1 MITLT
6 DTYEIEKYMRQRLD
20 GNFWAINFEGKVI
33 HCNVPKDFKPT
44 FKRYVAID
52 NLDEKARAASFRI
65 EWTQEHFRRIE
76 AMRIKGWSWK
86 KVGQHIG
93 GKGHHRYI
101 AQWWRTLRTDDA
113 CDFNARVV
121 GHDEV
126 HEYKVVCIGFHFFD
140 GFCAVACFVNACIWQ
155 ASFDGG

>member
-1 MITLT
+1 MKTIT

-76 AMRIKGWSWK
+76 SMRIKGWSWK

-93 GKGHHRYI
+93 GSESSTSEFYRRVIREQNADLQPHILAHRVKIVRHMIEAFISPRFVKMYMGYDEGFI
-101 AQWWRTLRTDDA
+101 QDA
-113 CDFNARVV
+113 MR
-121 GHDEV
+121 GME
-126 HEYKVVCIGFHFFD
+126 
-140 GFCAVACFVNACIWQ
+140 
-155 ASFDGG
+155 